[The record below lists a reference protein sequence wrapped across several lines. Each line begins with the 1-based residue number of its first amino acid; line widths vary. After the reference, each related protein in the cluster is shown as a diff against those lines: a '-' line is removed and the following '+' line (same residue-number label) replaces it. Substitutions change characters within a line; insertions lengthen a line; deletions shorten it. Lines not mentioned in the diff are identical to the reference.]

1 MFGNIAGF
9 QSKLEAFE
17 DMKDRFSKDN
27 STEIAEE
34 ANFRGGS
41 GSVRKSLDGYYST

>member
-1 MFGNIAGF
+1 LCGNAAGY

-17 DMKDRFSKDN
+17 DQKDRISRDN

-34 ANFRGGS
+34 ANFGG
-41 GSVRKSLDGYYST
+41 GNG